1 MHMPALNIDWG
12 EVWKDQM
19 LRHEDA
25 DMLGEAEDVWGTYE
39 NAKKFWE
46 SSRKDG
52 KRIKKSLSEIEFNEN
67 SRVLDIGAGPGS
79 LTIPLA
85 EHVAHVTAVEPSD
98 GMTKVLEENIADSGL
113 DNITHIKKAWE
124 DVDVGELYGPY
135 DVIIA
140 SYSLHV
146 PDMKQAIE
154 KIQAVSN
161 GNVYI
166 YWFAGD
172 TSWDVDYNKI
182 WPILHNREYC
192 PFPKCDII
200 YNILYNMGIYPNIET
215 FELTHTSRYSSLDEA
230 VRHYRFH
237 YRISTP
243 RQEQLLKKHLESILR
258 KEGDE
263 LIMENRTTR
272 VRMWWSN
279 SI

>member
-1 MHMPALNIDWG
+1 MTGVNIDWG

-19 LRHEDA
+19 MQHEDA
-25 DMLGEAEDVWGTYE
+25 NALGEAEDIWGTYE

-46 SSRKDG
+46 SSRKDK
-52 KRIKKSLSEIEFNEN
+52 KRIEKSFSEIDFNEN

-79 LTIPLA
+79 LALPLA

-98 GMTKVLEENIADSGL
+98 GMTQVLEENIVESGL
-113 DNITHIKKAWE
+113 SNITHIKKAWE
-124 DVDVGELYGPY
+124 DIDVKELPGPY

-161 GNVYI
+161 GNAYI

-172 TSWDVDYNKI
+172 TAWDEDYRKI
-182 WPILHNREYC
+182 WPALHNREYH
-192 PFPKCDII
+192 PFPKSNII
-200 YNILYNMGIYPNIET
+200 YNILYDMGIYPNIET
-215 FELTHTSRYSSLDEA
+215 FELTHTTRYSSLDEA
-230 VRHYRFH
+230 VKHYHSH

-243 RQEQLLKKHLESILR
+243 EQEDILREHLESILR
-258 KEGDE
+258 KDGDDVV
-263 LIMENRTTR
+263 MEAPTRR

-279 SI
+279 SA

>member
-1 MHMPALNIDWG
+1 MSDMNIDWG
-12 EVWKDQM
+12 EIWIDRM
-19 LRHEDA
+19 ARHEDA
-25 DMLGEAEDVWGTYE
+25 DMLGEAEDIWGTCE

-46 SSRKDG
+46 SSRKDDT
-52 KRIKKSLSEIEFNEN
+52 RIKKAFREIEFNEK

-79 LTIPLA
+79 LALPLA
-85 EHVAHVTAVEPSD
+85 ERVAHVTAVEPSD

-113 DNITHIKKAWE
+113 GNINCIKKKWE
-124 DVDVGELYGPY
+124 DIDVKELDGPY

-161 GNVYI
+161 GKVYI
-166 YWFAGD
+166 YWFAGK
-172 TSWDVDYNKI
+172 TSWDVHYSKI
-182 WPILHNREYC
+182 WPALHNRGYC

-200 YNILYNMGIYPNIET
+200 YNILYNMEIYPNIET

-237 YRISTP
+237 YRISTGE
-243 RQEQLLKKHLESILR
+243 QELILRKHLESILR
-258 KEGDE
+258 KEDDE
-263 LIMENRTTR
+263 LVMEALTTR

-279 SI
+279 SPSR